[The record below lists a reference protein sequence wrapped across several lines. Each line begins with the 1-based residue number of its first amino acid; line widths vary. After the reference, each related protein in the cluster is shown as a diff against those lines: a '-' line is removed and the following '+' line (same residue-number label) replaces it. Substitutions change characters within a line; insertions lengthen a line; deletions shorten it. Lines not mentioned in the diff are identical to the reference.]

1 MNDPRFALNRELEAR
16 RVLLE
21 QIKTIAADDADFFI
35 DLVEGE
41 TNLIELL
48 GDLDASIGEDA
59 AMVEGVKAFVEK
71 LQNRKRA
78 AENRI
83 ELKRGL
89 LAHALEQ
96 LGLKTLRLPT
106 ATLSIIETA
115 IKAIPIAPEEI
126 PSRFW
131 RPQAPKLDQEGLTK
145 AIRAREKAL
154 SEAAKIPDPDERRR
168 ALDEAEKLHPP
179 IPGVTVS
186 NGGVSLIRRV

>member
-1 MNDPRFALNRELEAR
+1 
-16 RVLLE
+16 
-21 QIKTIAADDADFFI
+21 
-35 DLVEGE
+35 
-41 TNLIELL
+41 
-48 GDLDASIGEDA
+48 
-59 AMVEGVKAFVEK
+59 
-71 LQNRKRA
+71 
-78 AENRI
+78 
-83 ELKRGL
+83 L

-106 ATLSIIETA
+106 STLSIIETA

-126 PSRFW
+126 PSPFW

-168 ALDEAEKLHPP
+168 ALDEVEKLHPP